1 MVCSHEVTQSSSFT
15 GCQCNPWIQWN
26 SCPAWLTIPAE
37 PTSALVGSELSLQGS
52 DPIFPAPT
60 PAQQHGAIPLPCP
73 LLCRSITNHFMLAAL
88 LTTSSVTQ
96 TGAERDG
103 RQRRIHPTAI
113 NEVGWGRRGEEPAT
127 CTHKIQNFVE
137 DGKVGEVRTKLLEK
151 IFSEDNKHIFAAR
164 KEGSPVLPCSHSHE
178 SQACCH

>member
-1 MVCSHEVTQSSSFT
+1 MQSL
-15 GCQCNPWIQWN
+15 NPVEFLPCLAHWPHLPSWAP
-26 SCPAWLTIPAE
+26 SCHRRDQIPFSQL
-37 PTSALVGSELSLQGS
+37 PL
-52 DPIFPAPT
+52 
-60 PAQQHGAIPLPCP
+60 QHGAIPLPCP